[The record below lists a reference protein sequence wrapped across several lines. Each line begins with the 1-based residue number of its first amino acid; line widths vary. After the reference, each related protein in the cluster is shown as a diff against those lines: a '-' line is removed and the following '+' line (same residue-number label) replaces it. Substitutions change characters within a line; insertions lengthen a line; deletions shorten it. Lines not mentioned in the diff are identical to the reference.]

1 MALYTIG
8 DLHLCLSVNKP
19 MDIFG
24 NKWVGYVEKLKSG
37 FADLTDED
45 VTVICGDIS
54 WGMTLEECREDFKF
68 IDSLPGKKIILKGNH
83 DYWWNTANKIRHFFS
98 ENSIKSISI
107 LNNNSYVYDG
117 MAICGSR
124 GWFYEEE
131 KGAEHDKK
139 ILNREVLR
147 LRASLDSAGD
157 QEKIVFLHYPPICQ
171 GYRCEQILEVLK
183 EYNVRQCYYGH
194 LHSKGCL
201 SAFNGWTGGTEFHLI
216 SADFIDFKPVQV
228 NRY

>member
-37 FADLTDED
+37 FADLTDDD

-54 WGMTLEECREDFKF
+54 WGMTLQECREDFLF

-83 DYWWNTANKIRHFFS
+83 DYWWNTASKIQQFFS
-98 ENSIKSISI
+98 DNSIKSISI
-107 LNNNSYVYDG
+107 LNNNSYGYDEI
-117 MAICGSR
+117 AICGSR

-131 KGAEHDKK
+131 KSAEHDKK

-147 LRASLDSAGD
+147 LKTSLDSAGD
-157 QEKIVFLHYPPICQ
+157 REKIVFLHYPPICQ
-171 GYRCEQILEVLK
+171 GYRCEPILEVLK
-183 EYNVRQCYYGH
+183 EYNVRHCYYGH

-201 SAFNGWTGGTEFHLI
+201 SAFNGWTSGTEFHLI
-216 SADFIDFKPVQV
+216 SADFVDFKPVKV
-228 NRY
+228 DKY